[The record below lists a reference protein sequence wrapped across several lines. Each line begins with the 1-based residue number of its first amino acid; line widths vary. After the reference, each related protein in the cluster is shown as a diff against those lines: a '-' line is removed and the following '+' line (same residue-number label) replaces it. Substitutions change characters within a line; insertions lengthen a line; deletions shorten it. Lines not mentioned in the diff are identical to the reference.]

1 MKVSGDLLNKWS
13 MCQSIQDNLEKR
25 LAIASIITEAFNEN
39 NLPPPIMVGG
49 AAVATYTGGEYGT
62 YDTDFIANLDGQE
75 YEVVSMLGYKRVGKD
90 CYNAALDS
98 LIEFPSGDLDGSRER
113 IFKYEVDS
121 TGLPTYL
128 ISLEDLILDRTSSFV
143 STNDENSKEWALRLM
158 TATYEYLEWSYLHK
172 EAHKRGFLEVVER
185 LQREVKRT
193 RKLYKEMREELS
205 ITKHQGMRLL

>member
-25 LAIASIITEAFNEN
+25 LAIASIITEAFIEN

-49 AAVATYTGGEYGT
+49 AAIAAYTHGEYGT
-62 YDTDFIANLDGQE
+62 HDTDFIANYDGLE
-75 YEVVSMLGYKRVGKD
+75 YEV
-90 CYNAALDS
+90 
-98 LIEFPSGDLDGSRER
+98 
-113 IFKYEVDS
+113 
-121 TGLPTYL
+121 
-128 ISLEDLILDRTSSFV
+128 V